1 MIFLLI
7 LLTIL
12 LLIMKKNKWRCNN
25 GKIIPRLIQF
35 NRTLDEN
42 EMAHQ
47 NENPVA
53 LYKEFTERRL
63 ELETVCSK
71 LELELFEVEAYI
83 GKAEMILFFFL
94 NL

>member
-1 MIFLLI
+1 
-7 LLTIL
+7 
-12 LLIMKKNKWRCNN
+12 
-25 GKIIPRLIQF
+25 
-35 NRTLDEN
+35 
-42 EMAHQ
+42 MAHQ
-47 NENPVA
+47 NKNPVA

-71 LELELFEVEAYI
+71 LELELFEVEAYM